1 MEQIPNESL
10 KIKTGDGS
18 LFVFQIN
25 EVSRITKEE
34 VSESDEGSK
43 KAKAEKTISR
53 FHRTSGYVGKVE
65 TAVGKGQLGPSTSVY
80 TTHGA
85 RVGSCVFFGGGIGVE
100 VGDEGFGFVPV
111 YSNVRFDFVDT
122 RLTPYIDMRL
132 GVGFGEGE
140 VGLYGGFGTGV
151 RIAFTPK
158 LALSAGFIADG
169 LTDVSGLVGFN
180 IGFEF

>member
-65 TAVGKGQLGPSTSVY
+65 TAFGGGRLGPSTGVY

-85 RVGSCVFFGGGIGVE
+85 RVGSRVFFGGGVGVE
-100 VGDEGFGFVPV
+100 VGDDGFGFVPV

-122 RLTPYIDMRL
+122 RLTPYIDIRL
-132 GVGFGEGE
+132 GAGFGDG

-151 RIAFTPK
+151 RIALTPK
-158 LALSAGFIADG
+158 LALNAGFIADG
-169 LTDVSGLVGFN
+169 AIDESGLVGFN